1 MEHYPNLD
9 GLLHLYRDIGPA
21 VRKAMPT
28 ARLTIAGG
36 GTREELARVAP
47 EALAQ
52 MERDAS
58 VEIAGFVPD
67 LLGLMDSCVAL
78 AAPIRLGSGVRNK
91 VIEAMAAGL
100 PVVTTSVGG
109 EGLAVEHGR
118 ELLLADGAE
127 GFAQE
132 LLRLL
137 KDPGLQSRLSA
148 AGRDLVARD
157 HDNERLVERLEHALM
172 RAVGERA

>member
-1 MEHYPNLD
+1 
-9 GLLHLYRDIGPA
+9 
-21 VRKAMPT
+21 
-28 ARLTIAGG
+28 
-36 GTREELARVAP
+36 
-47 EALAQ
+47 
-52 MERDAS
+52 
-58 VEIAGFVPD
+58 
-67 LLGLMDSCVAL
+67 
-78 AAPIRLGSGVRNK
+78 VRNK
-91 VIEAMAAGL
+91 VIEATAAGL
-100 PVVTTSVGG
+100 PVITTSLGA

-127 GFAQE
+127 EFAQQ

-148 AGRDLVARD
+148 AGRELVARD